1 MNTGRR
7 LSTAGE
13 LNTVGTVQA
22 VCLSVSHSM
31 SKSPAPSIQLF
42 AGLGVQGDVHLG
54 ATVQHRSRVAQ
65 DPTQPNL
72 RQLHLM
78 MGELLGELQAG
89 GFGVV
94 AGSMGE
100 NVVTR
105 DLDLL
110 ALPRGTRLH
119 LGAEAVAEVTGLRNP
134 CAQLD
139 GLQPGL
145 MAAVLGRDADGHVIR
160 RAGIMA
166 IIVNGG
172 ELRPGDSIR
181 AELPPPPHL
190 RLDRV

>member
-1 MNTGRR
+1 
-7 LSTAGE
+7 
-13 LNTVGTVQA
+13 
-22 VCLSVSHSM
+22 M
-31 SKSPAPSIQLF
+31 SKSPAPSIQLL
-42 AGLGVQGDVHLG
+42 AGLGVQGDAHLG

-78 MGELLGELQAG
+78 MGELHDELQAG

-105 DLDLL
+105 GLDLL

-119 LGAEAVAEVTGLRNP
+119 LGAKAVAEVTGLRNP

-145 MAAVLGRDADGHVIR
+145 MAAVLGRDAHGGLIR
-160 RAGIMA
+160 RAGVMA

-172 ELRPGDSIR
+172 GVRPGDSIR